1 MSLKKNDI
9 FNILNKL
16 ELDKKDFIVISGAN
30 LVVREIIEETP
41 DIDLTCSKK
50 VYDNLLWKEKIG
62 AAGVNIKYIDN
73 IEIGNNF
80 YDEDDFEIINGY
92 KFSSLKSV
100 LRIKKELNREKDK
113 EIIKKLEEILE
124 RD

>member
-1 MSLKKNDI
+1 MSLKKDDI

-50 VYDNLLWKEKIG
+50 VYDKLLWKEKIG

>member
-1 MSLKKNDI
+1 MSLKKDDI

-16 ELDKKDFIVISGAN
+16 KLDKKDFIVISGAN
-30 LVVREIIEETP
+30 LVVRGIIEETP

-50 VYDNLLWKEKIG
+50 VYDKLLWKEKIG

-92 KFSSLKSV
+92 KFSSLESV

-113 EIIKKLEEILE
+113 EVIKKLEEILK
-124 RD
+124 RG